1 MAKPF
6 VRTCC
11 TSENVMHWHSTDGL
25 CLHPSHCNLWWITP
39 SYIMKSSQ
47 ENYCSWFWRLV
58 RRWQF
63 QKDRKCMHYNALSSL
78 FCIPLHFEMD
88 HSQIRHSKSY
98 ICHSFRIN
106 HFLLSWSP
114 SFAFSFQLCLNFFSP
129 HILVF
134 QMLAFSLQLPFSL
147 YPKFINLWN
156 QVKDILYKKAASTF
170 PYPSQTTPRVSSEC
184 QWNQK

>member
-1 MAKPF
+1 MEWHSIPHSKLRPCCCAMAKPF

-11 TSENVMHWHSTDGL
+11 TSENVMPWHSTDGL

-114 SFAFSFQLCLNFFSP
+114 SFAFSFQLCLNLFFP
-129 HILVF
+129 
-134 QMLAFSLQLPFSL
+134 P
-147 YPKFINLWN
+147 
-156 QVKDILYKKAASTF
+156 TF
-170 PYPSQTTPRVSSEC
+170 
-184 QWNQK
+184 